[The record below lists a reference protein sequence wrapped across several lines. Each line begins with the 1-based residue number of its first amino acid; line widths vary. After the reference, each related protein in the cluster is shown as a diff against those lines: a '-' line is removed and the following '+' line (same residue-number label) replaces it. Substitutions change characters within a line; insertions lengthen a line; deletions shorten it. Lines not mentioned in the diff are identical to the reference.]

1 MIDTMLELLCF
12 AFVAWWWVVCCCIP
26 PALVIGIIWVIGHF
40 AGRW

>member
-1 MIDTMLELLCF
+1 
-12 AFVAWWWVVCCCIP
+12 VVCCCIP